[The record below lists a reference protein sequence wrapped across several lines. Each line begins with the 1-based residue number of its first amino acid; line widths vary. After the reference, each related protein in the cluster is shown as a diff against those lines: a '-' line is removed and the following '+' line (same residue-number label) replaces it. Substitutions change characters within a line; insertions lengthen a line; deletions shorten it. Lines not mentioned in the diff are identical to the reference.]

1 MWYSKVLL
9 FLFLS
14 EVSCTTSKY
23 DSKLTFEIREKNSGK
38 VSKIIAAKDIQW
50 FDIKTKS
57 FRFSDSINTE
67 LKKFNYMFDKNKD
80 LVIYLNGKRY
90 LDFYLQCNCGNF
102 VRTEKTKVYMLNNYD
117 FIITS
122 FSRDNDSIK
131 FNVISF
137 YNQLKALNKI
147 KRSQNADSKKS
158 PEKM

>member
-14 EVSCTTSKY
+14 EISCITLKY
-23 DSKLTFEIREKNSGK
+23 NSKLTFEIREINSGK
-38 VSKIIAAKDIQW
+38 VSKIISEKDIQW

-57 FRFSDSINTE
+57 FRFSDSINAE
-67 LKKFNYMFDKNKD
+67 LQKFNYMFDINKD

-102 VRTEKTKVYMLNNYD
+102 VRTEKTKVYMLNNFD

-122 FSRDNDSIK
+122 FAKYDDSLK
-131 FNVISF
+131 FNDIVF
-137 YNQLKALNKI
+137 YKQLKTMNKT
-147 KRSQNADSKKS
+147 KS
-158 PEKM
+158 